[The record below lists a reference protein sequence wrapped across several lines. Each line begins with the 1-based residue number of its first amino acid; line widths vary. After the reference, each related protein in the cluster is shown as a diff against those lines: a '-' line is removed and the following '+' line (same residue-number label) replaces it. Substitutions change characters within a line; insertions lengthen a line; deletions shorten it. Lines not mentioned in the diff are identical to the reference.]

1 MTIKA
6 LNGGKLLCLMAAVAG
21 VMTLGSCNKDDD
33 DPEPEPEPV
42 PVDTTTPKKVVYA
55 DLFSFGLNNST
66 LDTLNAGDTIKASTL
81 LENGVNSDSISV
93 EVVLRNQTMVNPA
106 SVSFTV
112 ENKYLGTVN
121 VSGNASIKD
130 SIYSITFPAIEG
142 SYALSV
148 NGKARNFTVAGTGKA
163 ITASSRNFSN
173 SYVVVFTSDNAKS
186 GEFTFTPYSETED
199 GSVYAK
205 LSGNGKFIALTE
217 DAYNGYLS
225 GNIVIL
231 EGELRD
237 VADED
242 WKSSINNVNY
252 FAYQT
257 VDASDPQMKKIY
269 LGKVSNFVGASLREA
284 SSMTVSLTF

>member
-33 DPEPEPEPV
+33 DPEPEPAPVV
-42 PVDTTTPKKVVYA
+42 PVDSTPKKIVYP
-55 DLFSFGLNNST
+55 DQFTFRLNNST
-66 LDTLNAGDTIKASTL
+66 PDSLKDTIKANTL

-93 EVVLRNQTMVNPA
+93 DVVLRNKTMVDPA

-121 VSGNASIKD
+121 VSGNASITD

-217 DAYNGYLS
+217 EAYNGYFS